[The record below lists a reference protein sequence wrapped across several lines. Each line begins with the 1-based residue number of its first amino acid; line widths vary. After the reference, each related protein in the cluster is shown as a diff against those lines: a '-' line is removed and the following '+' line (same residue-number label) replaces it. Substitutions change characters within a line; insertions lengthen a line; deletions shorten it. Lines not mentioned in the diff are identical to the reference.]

1 MKGSV
6 SNKVEPGRRGSRH
19 LDGFL
24 EMLSAER
31 GAAHNTLLAYR
42 RDLDDYGAFLT
53 RRGIVPER
61 AGSSDIRDYL
71 AELTAGGASRATAS
85 RRLSAIRQFHKY
97 LLGEA
102 ISRGN
107 PVVTIESPKLH
118 RSLPTSLS
126 VKDVGRLLETA
137 HSNAARGEGKA
148 RFRAQRMHCLLELI
162 YGTGLRVS
170 ELVGLTVQA
179 ASADPRFLTI
189 KGKGGRERLVP
200 MSPRLGDIVS
210 GYLKHL
216 RAEEKAPS
224 QWLFPSHGEQG
235 HLTRQHFAL
244 ELKSLAAA
252 AGLDASALSPH
263 TLRHAFASHLLA
275 GGADLRALQQMLG
288 HADISTTQIYTHVQ
302 ADRLKSVVA
311 THHPLA
317 RRD

>member
-6 SNKVEPGRRGSRH
+6 NSRVETGRRGNRH

-31 GAAHNTLLAYR
+31 GAAQNTLLAYR
-42 RDLDDYGAFLT
+42 RDLEDYGGFLS
-53 RRGIVPER
+53 RRGVAAER
-61 AGSSDIRDYL
+61 AGSTDIRDYL
-71 AELTAGGASRATAS
+71 AELAAAGASRATAS

-102 ISRGN
+102 ISRDN
-107 PVVTIESPKLH
+107 PVATIESPTLH
-118 RSLPTSLS
+118 RSLPNSFS
-126 VKDVGRLLETA
+126 VEDVSRLLEAAERATA
-137 HSNAARGEGKA
+137 NAEKKQG
-148 RFRAQRMHCLLELI
+148 FRAQRMHCLLELI

-200 MSPRLGDIVS
+200 MSPRLGGIIVN
-210 GYLKHL
+210 YLKLL
-216 RAEEKAPS
+216 RMQKRAPS
-224 QWLFPSHGEQG
+224 PWLFPSHGEQG

-244 ELKSLAAA
+244 ELKGLAAA
-252 AGLDASALSPH
+252 AGLDPSALSPH
-263 TLRHAFASHLLA
+263 SLRHAFASHLLA

-302 ADRLKSVVA
+302 ADRLKAVVA

-317 RRD
+317 RRN

>member
-6 SNKVEPGRRGSRH
+6 SSKVEAGRRDNRH

-31 GAAHNTLLAYR
+31 GAAKNTLVAYR
-42 RDLDDYGAFLT
+42 RDLEDYGAFLS
-53 RRGIVPER
+53 RRGIAAEHAESAV
-61 AGSSDIRDYL
+61 IRDYL
-71 AELTAGGASRATAS
+71 AELTAAGASRATAS

-102 ISRGN
+102 ISRDN
-107 PVVTIESPKLH
+107 PVATIESPKLH
-118 RSLPTSLS
+118 RSLPNSLG
-126 VKDVGRLLETA
+126 VDDVARLLEA
-137 HSNAARGEGKA
+137 ASANATSTEGKQG
-148 RFRAQRMHCLLELI
+148 FRARRMHCLLELI

-170 ELVGLTVQA
+170 ELVGLTIQA
-179 ASADPRFLTI
+179 AAADARFLTI

-200 MSPRLGDIVS
+200 MSPRLAGIVAD
-210 GYLKHL
+210 YLKLL
-216 RAEEKAPS
+216 RTRQESPS

-244 ELKSLAAA
+244 ELKSLAAQ
-252 AGLDASALSPH
+252 AGLDPASLSPH
-263 TLRHAFASHLLA
+263 SLRHAFASHLLA

-302 ADRLKSVVA
+302 ADRLKAVVA

-317 RRD
+317 RRN

>member
-1 MKGSV
+1 MKRSA
-6 SNKVEPGRRGSRH
+6 SNKLEAGRRGSRH

-31 GAAHNTLLAYR
+31 GAAQNTLLAYR
-42 RDLDDYGAFLT
+42 RDLEDYGAFLA
-53 RRGIVPER
+53 RRGAPAER
-61 AGSSDIRDYL
+61 AGSETIRDYL
-71 AELTAGGASRATAS
+71 AALSAAGASRATAS

-97 LLGEA
+97 LLAEG
-102 ISRGN
+102 ISWDN
-107 PVVTIESPKLH
+107 PVATIESPKLH
-118 RSLPTSLS
+118 RALPKSLS
-126 VKDVGRLLETA
+126 VKEVSHLLEA
-137 HSNAARGEGKA
+137 AERNAASAEGKPG
-148 RFRAQRMHCLLELI
+148 FRAQRLHCLLELI

-200 MSPRLGDIVS
+200 VSPRLGRIVVN
-210 GYLKHL
+210 YLKQL
-216 RAEEKAPS
+216 QAREGAPS
-224 QWLFPSHGEQG
+224 PWLFPSHGEQG

-252 AGLDASALSPH
+252 AGLDAGALSPH
-263 TLRHAFASHLLA
+263 SLRHAFASHLLA
-275 GGADLRALQQMLG
+275 GGVDLRALQQMLG

-302 ADRLKSVVA
+302 ADRLKAVVA

-317 RRD
+317 RRN

>member
-1 MKGSV
+1 MKRSA
-6 SNKVEPGRRGSRH
+6 SNRVEAGRRGSRH

-31 GAAHNTLLAYR
+31 GAATNTLLAYR
-42 RDLDDYGAFLT
+42 RDLEDYGAFLA
-53 RRGIVPER
+53 RRGVAAER
-61 AGSSDIRDYL
+61 AGSTDIRDYL
-71 AELTAGGASRATAS
+71 AELTAAGASRATAS
-85 RRLSAIRQFHKY
+85 RRLSAIRQFHRY

-102 ISRGN
+102 ISRDN
-107 PVVTIESPKLH
+107 PVATIESPKLH
-118 RSLPTSLS
+118 RTLPRSLS
-126 VKDVGRLLETA
+126 VEDVSRLLETA
-137 HSNAARGEGKA
+137 ERNAASAEGKPG
-148 RFRAQRMHCLLELI
+148 FRAQRLHCLLEVI

-200 MSPRLGDIVS
+200 VSPRLS
-210 GYLKHL
+210 GVIANYLKQL
-216 RAEEKAPS
+216 RAREAAPGP
-224 QWLFPSHGEQG
+224 WLFPSHGEQG

-252 AGLDASALSPH
+252 AGLDAGALSPH
-263 TLRHAFASHLLA
+263 SLRHAFASHLLA

-302 ADRLKSVVA
+302 ADRLKAVVA

-317 RRD
+317 RRN

>member
-1 MKGSV
+1 MKRSA
-6 SNKVEPGRRGSRH
+6 SNEPKVTSRGSRH

-42 RDLDDYGAFLT
+42 RDLEDYGTFLSC
-53 RRGIVPER
+53 RGVAIER
-61 AGSSDIRDYL
+61 ASSENIRDYL
-71 AELTAGGASRATAS
+71 AALNAQGASRATAS
-85 RRLSAIRQFHKY
+85 RRLSAVRQFHKY

-102 ISRGN
+102 ISRDN
-107 PVVTIESPKLH
+107 PVATIASPKV
-118 RSLPTSLS
+118 RRILPTSLS
-126 VKDVGRLLETA
+126 VKGVSKLLDTA
-137 HSNAARGEGKA
+137 EKRANAAKGKQS
-148 RFRAQRMHCLLELI
+148 FRAQRLHCLLELI

-179 ASADPRFLTI
+179 AGADPRFLTI

-200 MSPRLGDIVS
+200 MSPRLSQIVTD
-210 GYLKHL
+210 YLKAL
-216 RAEEKAPS
+216 RARTETQS
-224 QWLFPSHGEQG
+224 QWLFPSHGSQG

-244 ELKSLAAA
+244 ELKALVAAT
-252 AGLDASALSPH
+252 GLDAKAISPH
-263 TLRHAFASHLLA
+263 SLRHAFASHLLA

-302 ADRLKSVVA
+302 AERLKAVVA

-317 RRD
+317 RRN

>member
-1 MKGSV
+1 
-6 SNKVEPGRRGSRH
+6 
-19 LDGFL
+19 
-24 EMLSAER
+24 MLSAER
-31 GAAHNTLLAYR
+31 GAAQNTLLAYR
-42 RDLDDYGAFLT
+42 RDLEDYGAFLS
-53 RRGIVPER
+53 RRGILAER
-61 AGSSDIRDYL
+61 AESTVIRDYL
-71 AELTAGGASRATAS
+71 AEVTAAGASRATAS

-102 ISRGN
+102 ISRDN
-107 PVVTIESPKLH
+107 PVATIESPKLH
-118 RSLPTSLS
+118 RSLPDSLS
-126 VKDVGRLLETA
+126 VEDVTRLLETA
-137 HSNAARGEGKA
+137 ERNAARAEGKA
-148 RFRAQRMHCLLELI
+148 GCRAQRMHCLLELI

-200 MSPRLGDIVS
+200 MSPRLGEIVAR
-210 GYLKHL
+210 YLKQL
-216 RAEEKAPS
+216 RAEASTPS
-224 QWLFPSHGEQG
+224 QWLFPSHGKQG

-252 AGLDASALSPH
+252 AGLDPDTLSPH
-263 TLRHAFASHLLA
+263 SLRHAFASHLLA

-302 ADRLKSVVA
+302 ADRLKAVVA

-317 RRD
+317 RRN

>member
-1 MKGSV
+1 MRGSV
-6 SNKVEPGRRGSRH
+6 NSRVETSRSGNRH

-31 GAAHNTLLAYR
+31 GAAQNTLVAYR
-42 RDLDDYGAFLT
+42 RDLEDYGAFLS
-53 RRGIVPER
+53 RRGLRAER
-61 AGSSDIRDYL
+61 AESTDIRDYL
-71 AELTAGGASRATAS
+71 AEMTAAGASRATAS

-102 ISRGN
+102 ISRDN
-107 PVVTIESPKLH
+107 PVATIESPKLH
-118 RSLPTSLS
+118 RSLPKSLS
-126 VKDVGRLLETA
+126 VEDVSRLLLAAERATA
-137 HSNAARGEGKA
+137 GAEGKQA
-148 RFRAQRMHCLLELI
+148 FRAQRMHCLLELI

-200 MSPRLGDIVS
+200 MSPRLGGIIS
-210 GYLKHL
+210 NYLKLL
-216 RAEEKAPS
+216 RTEGRAQS

-235 HLTRQHFAL
+235 HLTRQHFAI
-244 ELKSLAAA
+244 ELKGLAAA
-252 AGLDASALSPH
+252 AGLDPSSLSPH
-263 TLRHAFASHLLA
+263 SLRHAFASHLLA

-302 ADRLKSVVA
+302 ADRLKAVVA

-317 RRD
+317 RRN

>member
-1 MKGSV
+1 MKGSA
-6 SNKVEPGRRGSRH
+6 SSKAEGGRRGNRH

-42 RDLDDYGAFLT
+42 RDLEDYGAFLA
-53 RRGIVPER
+53 RRGIAAER
-61 AGSSDIRDYL
+61 VESETIRDYL

-85 RRLSAIRQFHKY
+85 RRLSAIKQFHKY
-97 LLGEA
+97 LLAEA

-107 PVVTIESPKLH
+107 PVTTIESPKLH
-118 RSLPTSLS
+118 RSLPKSLS
-126 VKDVGRLLETA
+126 VEDVSRLLATA
-137 HSNAARGEGKA
+137 ERNAAAAEGKA
-148 RFRAQRMHCLLELI
+148 GVRAQKLHCLLELI

-200 MSPRLGDIVS
+200 MSPRLSSVIAN
-210 GYLKHL
+210 YLKQL
-216 RAEEKAPS
+216 RTRKGPPS
-224 QWLFPSHGEQG
+224 QWLFPSHGAQG
-235 HLTRQHFAL
+235 HLTRQHFAV
-244 ELKSLAAA
+244 ELKALARA
-252 AGLDASALSPH
+252 AGLDADSLSPH
-263 TLRHAFASHLLA
+263 SLRHAFASHLLA

-302 ADRLKSVVA
+302 AERLKAVVA
-311 THHPLA
+311 IHHPLA
-317 RRD
+317 RRN

>member
-1 MKGSV
+1 MRKSA
-6 SNKVEPGRRGSRH
+6 SSDRPAGRRSSRH

-31 GAAHNTLLAYR
+31 GAAANTLQAYR
-42 RDLDDYGAFLT
+42 RDLEAYSAFLAS
-53 RRGIVPER
+53 RGRPAER
-61 AGSSDIRDYL
+61 ASSEDIRDYL
-71 AELTAGGASRATAS
+71 EALNAEGAARATAR

-102 ISRGN
+102 ISREN
-107 PVVTIESPKLH
+107 PVATIESPKSH
-118 RSLPTSLS
+118 RVLPHSLTGS
-126 VKDVGRLLETA
+126 DVTRLLETA
-137 HSNAARGEGKA
+137 EKLAALVEGKPSW
-148 RFRAQRMHCLLELI
+148 RAQRLHCLLEII

-179 ASADPRFLTI
+179 AAADAKFLTI

-200 MSPRLGDIVS
+200 VSPRLRQIIATYLASLRQGS
-210 GYLKHL
+210 GT
-216 RAEEKAPS
+216 P
-224 QWLFPSHGEQG
+224 WLFPSHGEQG

-244 ELKSLAAA
+244 ELKGLAAK
-252 AGLDASALSPH
+252 AGLDPKFLSPH
-263 TLRHAFASHLLA
+263 SLRHAFASHLLA

-302 ADRLKSVVA
+302 AERLKTVVS

-317 RRD
+317 RRN

>member
-1 MKGSV
+1 MKRSA
-6 SNKVEPGRRGSRH
+6 NNRLEAGRRGSRH

-31 GAAHNTLLAYR
+31 GAAANTLLAYR
-42 RDLDDYGAFLT
+42 RDLEDYGAFLA
-53 RRGIVPER
+53 RRGTAAER
-61 AGSSDIRDYL
+61 AESETIRDYL
-71 AELTAGGASRATAS
+71 AELSAAGASRATAS

-97 LLGEA
+97 LLAEGM
-102 ISRGN
+102 SRDN
-107 PVVTIESPKLH
+107 PVATIESPKLH
-118 RSLPTSLS
+118 RSLPRSLS
-126 VKDVGRLLETA
+126 VEDVSRLLETA
-137 HSNAARGEGKA
+137 QRNAASAEGKPGL
-148 RFRAQRMHCLLELI
+148 RAQRLHCLLELI

-200 MSPRLGDIVS
+200 MSPRLGGIVVN
-210 GYLKHL
+210 YLKHL
-216 RAEEKAPS
+216 REGVGAPS
-224 QWLFPSHGEQG
+224 PWLFPSHGKQG

-252 AGLDASALSPH
+252 AGLDAGALSPH
-263 TLRHAFASHLLA
+263 SLRHAFASHLLA

-302 ADRLKSVVA
+302 ADRLKTVVA

-317 RRD
+317 RRN

>member
-1 MKGSV
+1 MKRSV
-6 SNKVEPGRRGSRH
+6 SSKVGAGRGGNRH

-31 GAAHNTLLAYR
+31 GAAQNTLLAYR
-42 RDLDDYGAFLT
+42 RDLEGYGAFLS
-53 RRGIVPER
+53 RRGIAAER
-61 AGSSDIRDYL
+61 AESTIIRDYL
-71 AELTAGGASRATAS
+71 AELTASGASRATAS

-102 ISRGN
+102 ISRDN
-107 PVVTIESPKLH
+107 PVATIESPKLH
-118 RSLPTSLS
+118 RSLPKSLS
-126 VKDVGRLLETA
+126 VADVSRLLQMA
-137 HSNAARGEGKA
+137 DADAAKAEGKA
-148 RFRAQRMHCLLELI
+148 EFRARRMHCLLELI

-179 ASADPRFLTI
+179 ASADARFLTI

-200 MSPRLGDIVS
+200 MSPRLSTIVAH
-210 GYLKHL
+210 YLQAL
-216 RAEEKAPS
+216 RTRNGAPG

-252 AGLDASALSPH
+252 AGLDAGSLSPH
-263 TLRHAFASHLLA
+263 SLRHAFASHLLA

-288 HADISTTQIYTHVQ
+288 HADISTTQIYTHVE
-302 ADRLKSVVA
+302 ADRLKAVVA

-317 RRD
+317 SRN

>member
-6 SNKVEPGRRGSRH
+6 SNKVEPGRRDNRH

-42 RDLDDYGAFLT
+42 RDLEDYGAFLS
-53 RRGIVPER
+53 RRGVLAER
-61 AGSSDIRDYL
+61 AGSTNIRDYL
-71 AELTAGGASRATAS
+71 AELTAAGASRATAS

-102 ISRGN
+102 ISRDN
-107 PVVTIESPKLH
+107 PVATVESPKLH
-118 RSLPTSLS
+118 RSLPKSIS
-126 VKDVGRLLETA
+126 VEDVSRLLEA
-137 HSNAARGEGKA
+137 ASRNAAKAEGKA
-148 RFRAQRMHCLLELI
+148 ALRAQRMYCLLELV

-170 ELVGLTVQA
+170 ELVGLTIQA

-200 MSPRLGDIVS
+200 MSPRLAGIVA
-210 GYLKHL
+210 GYVRLL
-216 RAEEKAPS
+216 REQDKAQSP
-224 QWLFPSHGEQG
+224 WLFPSHGEQG
-235 HLTRQHFAL
+235 HLTRQHFAI

-263 TLRHAFASHLLA
+263 SLRHAFASHLLA

-302 ADRLKSVVA
+302 ADRLKAVVA

-317 RRD
+317 RRN

>member
-1 MKGSV
+1 MRGSV
-6 SNKVEPGRRGSRH
+6 NSRVETGRSGNRH

-31 GAAHNTLLAYR
+31 GAAQNTLVAYR
-42 RDLDDYGAFLT
+42 RDLEDYGAFLS
-53 RRGIVPER
+53 RRGLLAER
-61 AGSSDIRDYL
+61 AGSTDIRDYL
-71 AELTAGGASRATAS
+71 AEMTAAGASRATAS

-102 ISRGN
+102 ISRDN
-107 PVVTIESPKLH
+107 PVATVESPKLH
-118 RSLPTSLS
+118 RSLPKSLS
-126 VKDVGRLLETA
+126 VEDVSRLLQAAERATA
-137 HSNAARGEGKA
+137 SAEGKQE
-148 RFRAQRMHCLLELI
+148 FRAQRMHCLLELI

-200 MSPRLGDIVS
+200 MSPRLGSIIAN
-210 GYLKHL
+210 YLKML
-216 RAEEKAPS
+216 RREGRAQS

-244 ELKSLAAA
+244 ELKGLAAA
-252 AGLDASALSPH
+252 AGLDPSALSPH
-263 TLRHAFASHLLA
+263 SLRHAFASHLLA

-302 ADRLKSVVA
+302 ADRLKAVVA

-317 RRD
+317 RRN

>member
-6 SNKVEPGRRGSRH
+6 SSKGATGRRGSRY

-42 RDLDDYGAFLT
+42 RDLEDYGVYLS
-53 RRGIVPER
+53 RRGIAAER
-61 AGSSDIRDYL
+61 AGSTDIRDYL
-71 AELTAGGASRATAS
+71 AELTAAGASRATAS

-102 ISRGN
+102 ISRDN
-107 PVVTIESPKLH
+107 PVATIESPKLH
-118 RSLPTSLS
+118 RALPNSLS
-126 VKDVGRLLETA
+126 VEDVSRLLETA
-137 HSNAARGEGKA
+137 ERNAAGAQGKA
-148 RFRAQRMHCLLELI
+148 GFREIRMHCLLELI

-179 ASADPRFLTI
+179 ASADPRFLAV

-200 MSPRLGDIVS
+200 MSPRLGGIVS
-210 GYLKHL
+210 SYLKLL
-216 RAEEKAPS
+216 RAQERTPS

-244 ELKSLAAA
+244 ELKSLAAV
-252 AGLDASALSPH
+252 AGLDGSALSPH
-263 TLRHAFASHLLA
+263 SLRHAFASHLLA

-302 ADRLKSVVA
+302 EDRLKSVVA

-317 RRD
+317 RRN